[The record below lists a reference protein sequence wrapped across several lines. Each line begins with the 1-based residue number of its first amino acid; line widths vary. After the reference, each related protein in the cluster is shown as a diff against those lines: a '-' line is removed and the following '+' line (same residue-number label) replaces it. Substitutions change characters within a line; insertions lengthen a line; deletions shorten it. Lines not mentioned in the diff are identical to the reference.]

1 MKQRVSPYMVR
12 QTLAS
17 PIPPPRKER
26 AAIEGRA
33 KGRVGPVGPAVDVIL
48 DEYAATQQAFHA
60 NVLQYYY
67 YRALL
72 TAVRGEPARHGLDGS
87 FSSMTVFSP
96 GPSGPRS

>member
-1 MKQRVSPYMVR
+1 MKHRVSPYMVR
-12 QTLAS
+12 QTLTS

-48 DEYAATQQAFHA
+48 EEYAATQQAFHA
-60 NVLQYYY
+60 KVLQY